1 MSERL
6 IQAMKLV
13 VEEQEEIRKIVE
25 TQGKIIETQGF
36 AIANLEKKV
45 QELRKQIDLL
55 EYGDEG
61 KKWQP

>member
-1 MSERL
+1 MMSERL

-45 QELRKQIDLL
+45 QELRDCAIKS
-55 EYGDEG
+55 
-61 KKWQP
+61 

>member
-25 TQGKIIETQGF
+25 TQGKIIE
-36 AIANLEKKV
+36 LKV
-45 QELRKQIDLL
+45 SLL
-55 EYGDEG
+55 LI
-61 KKWQP
+61 